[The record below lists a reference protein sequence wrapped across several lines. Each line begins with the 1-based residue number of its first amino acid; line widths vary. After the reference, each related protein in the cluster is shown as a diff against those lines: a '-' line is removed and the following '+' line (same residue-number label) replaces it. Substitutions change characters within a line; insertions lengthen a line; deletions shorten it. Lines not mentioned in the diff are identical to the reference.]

1 MNSGGK
7 ESLSLDERSRNVNDL
22 LLVLMDIN
30 EINGG
35 NSDTAEKMKV
45 HAKNFEAALYAKSS
59 SKKEY
64 MDSMREKVNAMRNT
78 RDSRK
83 KAAVSA
89 ATPLSAGS
97 VNRSMQQNGQQQRQG
112 NMMMNGNYVPNTLNM
127 NSQTFMNQQAQARQ
141 QAAQQLRTQQQQQ
154 QQRPQLTP
162 QQQQLINQMKVA
174 IIPREL
180 LQRIPNIPPGVN
192 TWQQIT
198 DLAQQKRLT
207 PQDMQ
212 MAKEV
217 YKLHQQLLYKSK
229 IQQQQQQNANGR
241 MNMQQQMPQQPPSR
255 GAPSAQHQRAPSNG
269 PLSQQPSQQQPQ
281 QAQQQQQP
289 QQQQRQLK
297 PGEIPNVLGQIN
309 QIFTP
314 EEQRSLL
321 QEAMEACKNFQKTQ
335 FGKNMTDSNRQ
346 NFIRKYINQKA
357 LK

>member
-162 QQQQLINQMKVA
+162 QQ
-174 IIPREL
+174 
-180 LQRIPNIPPGVN
+180 
-192 TWQQIT
+192 
-198 DLAQQKRLT
+198 
-207 PQDMQ
+207 
-212 MAKEV
+212 
-217 YKLHQQLLYKSK
+217 
-229 IQQQQQQNANGR
+229 
-241 MNMQQQMPQQPPSR
+241 
-255 GAPSAQHQRAPSNG
+255 
-269 PLSQQPSQQQPQ
+269 
-281 QAQQQQQP
+281 
-289 QQQQRQLK
+289 
-297 PGEIPNVLGQIN
+297 
-309 QIFTP
+309 
-314 EEQRSLL
+314 
-321 QEAMEACKNFQKTQ
+321 
-335 FGKNMTDSNRQ
+335 
-346 NFIRKYINQKA
+346 
-357 LK
+357 